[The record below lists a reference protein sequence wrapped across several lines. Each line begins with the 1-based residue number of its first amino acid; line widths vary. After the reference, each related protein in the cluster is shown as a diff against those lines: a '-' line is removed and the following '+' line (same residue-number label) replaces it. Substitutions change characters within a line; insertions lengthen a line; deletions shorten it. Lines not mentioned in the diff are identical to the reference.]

1 MQIRQ
6 EKGCYTLYKENE
18 AIGTAVVDGTTILR
32 LEIVPRW
39 RGRGYGSYLLKELLR
54 QNGGLDP
61 KQATRFTAPL
71 PRDAAGRAL
80 AQKYGFAPEGSQL
93 VRRRVPDL
101 TAVELTHRFLRSTL
115 APGGLYL
122 DAACGNGHDTLFLCS
137 VAGENGRVIGLDIQP
152 QAAANANALLA
163 ANGMAAIGRA
173 ECCDHRE
180 LLRFAPPGSADCVM
194 FNFGWLPGA
203 AHDVHSTADSTLPAL
218 QAGLDALK
226 PGGVLAAVLY
236 SGKVIGNAEKKAA
249 AEFFRSLPLADYT
262 VLICEFANWADTAPL
277 PCFVIKREK

>member
-32 LEIVPRW
+32 LEVVPRW

-80 AQKYGFAPEGSQL
+80 AQKYGFAPDGSQL

-101 TAVELTHRFLRSTL
+101 SAVQLCHAFFDRTARPRRAVRGCHLRQRPRTQFLCTL
-115 APGGLYL
+115 AGP
-122 DAACGNGHDTLFLCS
+122 AGHVL
-137 VAGENGRVIGLDIQP
+137 GLDIQR
-152 QAAANANALLA
+152 QAVDNTNARLAAAGYGAV
-163 ANGMAAIGRA
+163 GRA
-173 ECCDHRE
+173 VLHDHARLAE
-180 LLRFAPPGSADCVM
+180 LVQPGTADCVL

-203 AHDVHSTADSTLPAL
+203 EHDVHSTADGSVPACVRRWRLCAPAACWPRCST
-218 QAGLDALK
+218 
-226 PGGVLAAVLY
+226 
-236 SGKVIGNAEKKAA
+236 AE
-249 AEFFRSLPLADYT
+249 RSSVTPRSRPRWRLR
-262 VLICEFANWADTAPL
+262 
-277 PCFVIKREK
+277 PCR